1 MYAVEVKYTA
11 MNSLLI
17 VRSWKEYQ

>member
-1 MYAVEVKYTA
+1 MYVIEVKYTA

-17 VRSWKEYQ
+17 VHSWKEYQ